1 MHFTVDGMLDSKK
14 YDPFYCGS
22 LLWLI
27 KASLVAQTVKRLPAM
42 WETRVQSLG
51 QEDPLEKEMAP
62 HSSTLAWKIPWMEE
76 PGSLQSMGSL
86 RVGHEWATSLSLYLS
101 LTIYFK
107 MLSAIRF
114 LTETVREVSLVLKS
128 HMCSNL
134 KFDMSLIGKMN
145 EHDFLKKKK
154 KNLYFAIEF

>member
-1 MHFTVDGMLDSKK
+1 
-14 YDPFYCGS
+14 
-22 LLWLI
+22 
-27 KASLVAQTVKRLPAM
+27 
-42 WETRVQSLG
+42 
-51 QEDPLEKEMAP
+51 
-62 HSSTLAWKIPWMEE
+62 
-76 PGSLQSMGSL
+76 
-86 RVGHEWATSLSLYLS
+86 
-101 LTIYFK
+101 

>member
-1 MHFTVDGMLDSKK
+1 
-14 YDPFYCGS
+14 
-22 LLWLI
+22 
-27 KASLVAQTVKRLPAM
+27 
-42 WETRVQSLG
+42 
-51 QEDPLEKEMAP
+51 
-62 HSSTLAWKIPWMEE
+62 
-76 PGSLQSMGSL
+76 
-86 RVGHEWATSLSLYLS
+86 
-101 LTIYFK
+101 

-154 KNLYFAIEF
+154 KTFILQ